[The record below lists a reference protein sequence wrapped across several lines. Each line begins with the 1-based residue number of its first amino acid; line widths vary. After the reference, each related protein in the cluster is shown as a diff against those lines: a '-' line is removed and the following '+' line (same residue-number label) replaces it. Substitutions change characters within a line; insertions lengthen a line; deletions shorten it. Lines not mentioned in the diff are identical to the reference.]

1 MKCGKCNYWLIAPLV
16 LLVAACGGKAKKQA
30 DGMTQ
35 EKETTVRESSTMET
49 IQVGSVNVT
58 WIQDNA
64 GDRPMARSLFPD
76 AGDALIDSLS
86 LRDGVPST
94 VSVFVVKTDSVV
106 ILFDTGLGAADSRLQ
121 AGLKSLGMEPSDV
134 RYLYL
139 THMHGDHIGGLLN
152 GDSVVYARAEVF
164 VPQVECQYWLSQSN
178 GNGQLAA
185 RVVDAYGSRL
195 HQFSFTDTTALPL
208 GIRAMA
214 AIGHTPGH
222 SVYSVSGNR
231 LLITGDLIH
240 GYDLQCQDMNISPS
254 YDINPEQA
262 AHARKFFYS
271 LASRK
276 HSIIA
281 GMHLPGNG
289 VLIEVEPVQEME
301 MQAK

>member
-30 DGMTQ
+30 GGMTQ

-139 THMHGDHIGGLLN
+139 THMHGDHIGGMLTAE
-152 GDSVVYARAEVF
+152 GEVVFPNAEVY
-164 VPQVECQYWLSQSN
+164 VSKPEHDYWMTASSN
-178 GNGQLAA
+178 PRAA
-185 RVVDAYGSRL
+185 KTLEAYRNKL
-195 HQFSFTDTTALPL
+195 HLFAFGDTLP
-208 GIRAMA
+208 GGVAAMEA
-214 AIGHTPGH
+214 VGHTPGH
-222 SVYSVSGNR
+222 TVFQVGR
-231 LLITGDLIH
+231 LLVVGDLFH
-240 GYDLQCQDMNISPS
+240 GLALQLAHPEICATYDMDK
-254 YDINPEQA
+254 EKA
-262 AHARKFFYS
+262 VETRKRFIRYAQENE
-271 LASRK
+271 LTM
-276 HSIIA
+276 A
-281 GMHLPGNG
+281 GMHLPA
-289 VLIEVEPVQEME
+289 P
-301 MQAK
+301 AFH

>member
-121 AGLKSLGMEPSDV
+121 VGLKSLGMEPSDV

-139 THMHGDHIGGLLN
+139 THMHGDHIGGMLTAE
-152 GDSVVYARAEVF
+152 GEVVFPNAEVY
-164 VPQVECQYWLSQSN
+164 VSKPEHDYWMTASSN
-178 GNGQLAA
+178 PRAA
-185 RVVDAYGSRL
+185 KTLEAYRNKL
-195 HQFSFTDTTALPL
+195 HLFAFGDTLP
-208 GIRAMA
+208 GGVAAMEA
-214 AIGHTPGH
+214 VGHTPGH
-222 SVYSVSGNR
+222 TVFQVGR
-231 LLITGDLIH
+231 LLVVGDLFH
-240 GYDLQCQDMNISPS
+240 GLALQLAHPEICATYDMDK
-254 YDINPEQA
+254 EKA
-262 AHARKFFYS
+262 VETRKRFIRYAQENE
-271 LASRK
+271 LTM
-276 HSIIA
+276 A
-281 GMHLPGNG
+281 GMHLPA
-289 VLIEVEPVQEME
+289 P
-301 MQAK
+301 AFH

>member
-86 LRDGVPST
+86 LREGVPST

-139 THMHGDHIGGLLN
+139 THMHGDHIGGMLTAE
-152 GDSVVYARAEVF
+152 GKVVFPNAEVY
-164 VPQVECQYWLSQSN
+164 VSKPEHDYWMTASSN
-178 GNGQLAA
+178 PRAA
-185 RVVDAYGSRL
+185 KTLEAYRNKL
-195 HQFSFTDTTALPL
+195 HLFAFGDTLP
-208 GIRAMA
+208 GGVAAMEA
-214 AIGHTPGH
+214 VGHTPGH
-222 SVYSVSGNR
+222 TVFQVGR
-231 LLITGDLIH
+231 LLVVGDLFH
-240 GYDLQCQDMNISPS
+240 GLALQLAHPEICATYDMDK
-254 YDINPEQA
+254 EKA
-262 AHARKFFYS
+262 VETRKRFIRYAQENE
-271 LASRK
+271 LTM
-276 HSIIA
+276 A
-281 GMHLPGNG
+281 GMHLPA
-289 VLIEVEPVQEME
+289 P
-301 MQAK
+301 AFH

>member
-106 ILFDTGLGAADSRLQ
+106 ILFDTGLGAAGSRLQ

-139 THMHGDHIGGLLN
+139 THMHGDHIGGMLTAE
-152 GDSVVYARAEVF
+152 GEVVFPNAEVY
-164 VPQVECQYWLSQSN
+164 VSKPEHDYWMTASSN
-178 GNGQLAA
+178 PRAAKTLEAYRNKLHLFAFGDTLPGGVAAMEAVGQ
-185 RVVDAYGSRL
+185 
-195 HQFSFTDTTALPL
+195 
-208 GIRAMA
+208 
-214 AIGHTPGH
+214 TPGH
-222 SVYSVSGNR
+222 TVFQVGR
-231 LLITGDLIH
+231 LLVVGDLFH
-240 GYDLQCQDMNISPS
+240 GLALQLAHPEICATYDMDK
-254 YDINPEQA
+254 EKA
-262 AHARKFFYS
+262 VETRKRFIRYAQENE
-271 LASRK
+271 LTM
-276 HSIIA
+276 A
-281 GMHLPGNG
+281 GMHLPA
-289 VLIEVEPVQEME
+289 P
-301 MQAK
+301 AFH

>member
-121 AGLKSLGMEPSDV
+121 AGLKSLGMEPADV

-139 THMHGDHIGGLLN
+139 THMHGDHIGGMLTAE
-152 GDSVVYARAEVF
+152 GEVVFPNAEVY
-164 VPQVECQYWLSQSN
+164 VSKPEHDYWMTASSN
-178 GNGQLAA
+178 PRAA
-185 RVVDAYGSRL
+185 KTLEAYRNKL
-195 HQFSFTDTTALPL
+195 HLFAFGDTLP
-208 GIRAMA
+208 GGVAAMEA
-214 AIGHTPGH
+214 VGHTPGH
-222 SVYSVSGNR
+222 TVFQVGR
-231 LLITGDLIH
+231 LLVVGDLFH
-240 GYDLQCQDMNISPS
+240 GLALQLAHPEICATYDMDKEKAVETRNRFIRYAQENELTM
-254 YDINPEQA
+254 
-262 AHARKFFYS
+262 
-271 LASRK
+271 
-276 HSIIA
+276 A
-281 GMHLPGNG
+281 GMHLPA
-289 VLIEVEPVQEME
+289 P
-301 MQAK
+301 AFH

>member
-139 THMHGDHIGGLLN
+139 THMHGDHIGGMLTAE
-152 GDSVVYARAEVF
+152 GEVVFPNAEVY
-164 VPQVECQYWLSQSN
+164 VSKPEHDYWMTASSN
-178 GNGQLAA
+178 PRAA
-185 RVVDAYGSRL
+185 KTLEAYRNKL
-195 HQFSFTDTTALPL
+195 HLFAFGDTLP
-208 GIRAMA
+208 GGVAAMEA
-214 AIGHTPGH
+214 VGHTPGH
-222 SVYSVSGNR
+222 TVFQVGR
-231 LLITGDLIH
+231 LLVVGDLFH
-240 GYDLQCQDMNISPS
+240 GLALQLAHPEICATYDMDK
-254 YDINPEQA
+254 EKA
-262 AHARKFFYS
+262 VETRKRFIRYAQENE
-271 LASRK
+271 LTM
-276 HSIIA
+276 A
-281 GMHLPGNG
+281 GMHLPA
-289 VLIEVEPVQEME
+289 P
-301 MQAK
+301 AFH

>member
-121 AGLKSLGMEPSDV
+121 AGLKSLGMEPADV

-139 THMHGDHIGGLLN
+139 THMHGDHIGGMLTAE
-152 GDSVVYARAEVF
+152 GEVVFPNAEVY
-164 VPQVECQYWLSQSN
+164 VSKPEHDYWMTASSN
-178 GNGQLAA
+178 PRAA
-185 RVVDAYGSRL
+185 KTLEAYRDKL
-195 HQFSFTDTTALPL
+195 HLFAFGDTLP
-208 GIRAMA
+208 GGVAAMEA
-214 AIGHTPGH
+214 VGHTPGH
-222 SVYSVSGNR
+222 TVFQVGR
-231 LLITGDLIH
+231 LLVVGDLFH
-240 GYDLQCQDMNISPS
+240 GLALQLAHPEICATYDMDK
-254 YDINPEQA
+254 EKA
-262 AHARKFFYS
+262 VETRKRFIRYAQENE
-271 LASRK
+271 LTM
-276 HSIIA
+276 A
-281 GMHLPGNG
+281 GMHLPA
-289 VLIEVEPVQEME
+289 P
-301 MQAK
+301 AFH

>member
-121 AGLKSLGMEPSDV
+121 AGLKSLGMEPADV

-139 THMHGDHIGGLLN
+139 THMHGDHIGGMLTAE
-152 GDSVVYARAEVF
+152 GEVVFPNAEVY
-164 VPQVECQYWLSQSN
+164 VSKPEHDYWMTASSN
-178 GNGQLAA
+178 PRAA
-185 RVVDAYGSRL
+185 KTLEAYRNKL
-195 HQFSFTDTTALPL
+195 HLFAFGDTLP
-208 GIRAMA
+208 GGVAAMEA
-214 AIGHTPGH
+214 VGHTPGH
-222 SVYSVSGNR
+222 TVFQVGR
-231 LLITGDLIH
+231 LLVVGDLFH
-240 GYDLQCQDMNISPS
+240 GLALQLAHPEICATYDMDK
-254 YDINPEQA
+254 EKA
-262 AHARKFFYS
+262 VETRKRFIRYAQENE
-271 LASRK
+271 LTM
-276 HSIIA
+276 A
-281 GMHLPGNG
+281 GMHLPA
-289 VLIEVEPVQEME
+289 P
-301 MQAK
+301 AFH

>member
-106 ILFDTGLGAADSRLQ
+106 ILFDTGLGAAGSRLQ

-139 THMHGDHIGGLLN
+139 THMHGDHIGGMLTAE
-152 GDSVVYARAEVF
+152 GEVVFPNAEVY
-164 VPQVECQYWLSQSN
+164 VSKPEHDYWMTASSN
-178 GNGQLAA
+178 PRAA
-185 RVVDAYGSRL
+185 KTLEAYRNKL
-195 HQFSFTDTTALPL
+195 HLFAFGDTLP
-208 GIRAMA
+208 GGVAAMEA
-214 AIGHTPGH
+214 VGHTPGH
-222 SVYSVSGNR
+222 TVFQVGR
-231 LLITGDLIH
+231 LLVVGDLFH
-240 GYDLQCQDMNISPS
+240 GLALQLAHPKICATYDMDK
-254 YDINPEQA
+254 EKA
-262 AHARKFFYS
+262 VETRKRFIRYAQENE
-271 LASRK
+271 LTM
-276 HSIIA
+276 A
-281 GMHLPGNG
+281 GMHLPA
-289 VLIEVEPVQEME
+289 P
-301 MQAK
+301 AFH

>member
-30 DGMTQ
+30 DDMTQ

-121 AGLKSLGMEPSDV
+121 AGLKSLGMEPADV

-139 THMHGDHIGGLLN
+139 THMHGDHIGGMLTAE
-152 GDSVVYARAEVF
+152 GEVVFPNAEVY
-164 VPQVECQYWLSQSN
+164 VSKPEHDYWMTASSN
-178 GNGQLAA
+178 PRAA
-185 RVVDAYGSRL
+185 KTLEAYRNKL
-195 HQFSFTDTTALPL
+195 HLFAFGDTLP
-208 GIRAMA
+208 GGVAAMEA
-214 AIGHTPGH
+214 VGHTPGH
-222 SVYSVSGNR
+222 TVFQVGR
-231 LLITGDLIH
+231 LLVVGDLFH
-240 GYDLQCQDMNISPS
+240 GLALQLAHPEICATYDMDK
-254 YDINPEQA
+254 EKA
-262 AHARKFFYS
+262 VETRKRFIRYAQENE
-271 LASRK
+271 LTM
-276 HSIIA
+276 A
-281 GMHLPGNG
+281 GMHLPA
-289 VLIEVEPVQEME
+289 P
-301 MQAK
+301 AFH

>member
-121 AGLKSLGMEPSDV
+121 AGLKSLGMEPADV

-139 THMHGDHIGGLLN
+139 THMHGDHIGGMLTAE
-152 GDSVVYARAEVF
+152 GEVVFPNAEVY
-164 VPQVECQYWLSQSN
+164 VSKPEHDYWMTASSN
-178 GNGQLAA
+178 PRAA
-185 RVVDAYGSRL
+185 KTLEAYRNKL
-195 HQFSFTDTTALPL
+195 HLFAFGDTLP
-208 GIRAMA
+208 GGAAAMEA
-214 AIGHTPGH
+214 VGHTPGH
-222 SVYSVSGNR
+222 TVFQVGR
-231 LLITGDLIH
+231 LLVVGDLFH
-240 GYDLQCQDMNISPS
+240 GLALQLAHPEICATYDTDK
-254 YDINPEQA
+254 EKA
-262 AHARKFFYS
+262 VETRKRFIRYAQENE
-271 LASRK
+271 LTM
-276 HSIIA
+276 A
-281 GMHLPGNG
+281 GMHMPA
-289 VLIEVEPVQEME
+289 P
-301 MQAK
+301 AFH

>member
-121 AGLKSLGMEPSDV
+121 AGLKSLGMEPAGV

-139 THMHGDHIGGLLN
+139 THMHGDHIGGMLTAE
-152 GDSVVYARAEVF
+152 GEVVFPNAEVY
-164 VPQVECQYWLSQSN
+164 VSKPEHDYWMTASSN
-178 GNGQLAA
+178 PRAA
-185 RVVDAYGSRL
+185 KTLEAYRNKL
-195 HQFSFTDTTALPL
+195 HLFAFGDTLP
-208 GIRAMA
+208 GGVAAMEA
-214 AIGHTPGH
+214 VGHTPGH
-222 SVYSVSGNR
+222 TVFQVGR
-231 LLITGDLIH
+231 LLVVGDLFH
-240 GYDLQCQDMNISPS
+240 GLALQLAHPEICATYDMDK
-254 YDINPEQA
+254 EKA
-262 AHARKFFYS
+262 VETRKRFIRYAQENE
-271 LASRK
+271 LTM
-276 HSIIA
+276 A
-281 GMHLPGNG
+281 GMHLPA
-289 VLIEVEPVQEME
+289 P
-301 MQAK
+301 AFH

>member
-106 ILFDTGLGAADSRLQ
+106 ILFDTGLGAAGSRLQ
-121 AGLKSLGMEPSDV
+121 AGLKSLGMEPADV

-139 THMHGDHIGGLLN
+139 THMHGDHIGGMLTAE
-152 GDSVVYARAEVF
+152 GEVVFPNAEVY
-164 VPQVECQYWLSQSN
+164 VSKPEHDYWMTASSN
-178 GNGQLAA
+178 PRAA
-185 RVVDAYGSRL
+185 KTLEAYRNKL
-195 HQFSFTDTTALPL
+195 HLFAFGDTLP
-208 GIRAMA
+208 GGVAAMEA
-214 AIGHTPGH
+214 VGHTPGH
-222 SVYSVSGNR
+222 TVFQVGR
-231 LLITGDLIH
+231 LLVVGDLFH
-240 GYDLQCQDMNISPS
+240 GLALQLAHPEICATYDMDK
-254 YDINPEQA
+254 EKA
-262 AHARKFFYS
+262 VETRKRFIRYAQENE
-271 LASRK
+271 LTM
-276 HSIIA
+276 A
-281 GMHLPGNG
+281 GMHLPA
-289 VLIEVEPVQEME
+289 P
-301 MQAK
+301 AFH

>member
-139 THMHGDHIGGLLN
+139 THMHGDHIGGMLTAE
-152 GDSVVYARAEVF
+152 GKVVFPNAEVY
-164 VPQVECQYWLSQSN
+164 VSKPEHDYWMTASSN
-178 GNGQLAA
+178 PRAA
-185 RVVDAYGSRL
+185 KTLEAYRNKL
-195 HQFSFTDTTALPL
+195 HLFAFGDTLP
-208 GIRAMA
+208 GGVAAMEA
-214 AIGHTPGH
+214 VGHTPGH
-222 SVYSVSGNR
+222 TVFQVGR
-231 LLITGDLIH
+231 LLVVGDLFH
-240 GYDLQCQDMNISPS
+240 GLALQLAHPEICATYDMDK
-254 YDINPEQA
+254 EKA
-262 AHARKFFYS
+262 VETRKRFIRYAQENE
-271 LASRK
+271 LTM
-276 HSIIA
+276 A
-281 GMHLPGNG
+281 GMHLPA
-289 VLIEVEPVQEME
+289 P
-301 MQAK
+301 AFH

>member
-86 LRDGVPST
+86 LRDGVSST

-139 THMHGDHIGGLLN
+139 THMHGDHIGGMLTAE
-152 GDSVVYARAEVF
+152 GEVVFPNAEVY
-164 VPQVECQYWLSQSN
+164 VSKPEHDYWMTASSN
-178 GNGQLAA
+178 PRAA
-185 RVVDAYGSRL
+185 KTLEAYRNKL
-195 HQFSFTDTTALPL
+195 HLFAFGDTLP
-208 GIRAMA
+208 GGVAAMEA
-214 AIGHTPGH
+214 VGHTPGH
-222 SVYSVSGNR
+222 TVFQVGR
-231 LLITGDLIH
+231 LLVVGDLFH
-240 GYDLQCQDMNISPS
+240 GLALQLAHPEICATYDMDK
-254 YDINPEQA
+254 EKA
-262 AHARKFFYS
+262 VETRKRFIRYAQENE
-271 LASRK
+271 LTM
-276 HSIIA
+276 A
-281 GMHLPGNG
+281 GMHLPA
-289 VLIEVEPVQEME
+289 P
-301 MQAK
+301 AFH

>member
-16 LLVAACGGKAKKQA
+16 LLMAACGGKAKKQA

-139 THMHGDHIGGLLN
+139 THMHGDHIGGMLTAE
-152 GDSVVYARAEVF
+152 GEVVFPNAEVY
-164 VPQVECQYWLSQSN
+164 VSKPEHDYWMTASSN
-178 GNGQLAA
+178 PRAA
-185 RVVDAYGSRL
+185 KTLEAYRNKL
-195 HQFSFTDTTALPL
+195 HLFAFGDTLP
-208 GIRAMA
+208 GGVAAMEA
-214 AIGHTPGH
+214 VGHTPGH
-222 SVYSVSGNR
+222 TVFQVGR
-231 LLITGDLIH
+231 LLVVGDLFH
-240 GYDLQCQDMNISPS
+240 GLALQLAHPEICATYDMDK
-254 YDINPEQA
+254 EEA
-262 AHARKFFYS
+262 VETRKRFIRYAQENE
-271 LASRK
+271 LTM
-276 HSIIA
+276 A
-281 GMHLPGNG
+281 GMHLPA
-289 VLIEVEPVQEME
+289 P
-301 MQAK
+301 AFH

>member
-35 EKETTVRESSTMET
+35 EKETTVRGSSTMET

-106 ILFDTGLGAADSRLQ
+106 ILFDTGLGAAGSRLQ

-139 THMHGDHIGGLLN
+139 THMHGDHIGGMLTAE
-152 GDSVVYARAEVF
+152 GEVVFPNAEVY
-164 VPQVECQYWLSQSN
+164 VSKPEHDYWMTASSN
-178 GNGQLAA
+178 PRAA
-185 RVVDAYGSRL
+185 KTLEAYRNKL
-195 HQFSFTDTTALPL
+195 HLFAFGDTLP
-208 GIRAMA
+208 GGVAAMEA
-214 AIGHTPGH
+214 VGHTPGH
-222 SVYSVSGNR
+222 TVFQVGR
-231 LLITGDLIH
+231 LLVVGDLFH
-240 GYDLQCQDMNISPS
+240 GLALQLAHPEICATYDMDK
-254 YDINPEQA
+254 EKA
-262 AHARKFFYS
+262 VETRKRFIRYAQENE
-271 LASRK
+271 LTM
-276 HSIIA
+276 A
-281 GMHLPGNG
+281 GMHLPA
-289 VLIEVEPVQEME
+289 P
-301 MQAK
+301 AFH

>member
-106 ILFDTGLGAADSRLQ
+106 ILFDTGLGAAGSRLQ

-139 THMHGDHIGGLLN
+139 THMHGDHIGGMLTAE
-152 GDSVVYARAEVF
+152 GEVVFPNAEVY
-164 VPQVECQYWLSQSN
+164 VSKPEHDYWMTASSN
-178 GNGQLAA
+178 PRAA
-185 RVVDAYGSRL
+185 KTLEAYRNKL
-195 HQFSFTDTTALPL
+195 HLFAFGDTLP
-208 GIRAMA
+208 GGVAAMEA
-214 AIGHTPGH
+214 VGHTPGH
-222 SVYSVSGNR
+222 TVFQVGR
-231 LLITGDLIH
+231 LLVVGDLFH
-240 GYDLQCQDMNISPS
+240 GLALQLAHPEICATYDMDK
-254 YDINPEQA
+254 EKA
-262 AHARKFFYS
+262 VETRKRFIRYAQENE
-271 LASRK
+271 LTM
-276 HSIIA
+276 A
-281 GMHLPGNG
+281 GMHLPA
-289 VLIEVEPVQEME
+289 P
-301 MQAK
+301 AFH

>member
-106 ILFDTGLGAADSRLQ
+106 ILFDTGLGVADSRLQ

-139 THMHGDHIGGLLN
+139 THMHGDHIGGMLTAE
-152 GDSVVYARAEVF
+152 GEVVFPNAEVY
-164 VPQVECQYWLSQSN
+164 VSKPEHDYWMTASSN
-178 GNGQLAA
+178 PRAA
-185 RVVDAYGSRL
+185 KTLEAYRNKL
-195 HQFSFTDTTALPL
+195 HLFAFGDTLP
-208 GIRAMA
+208 GGVAAMEA
-214 AIGHTPGH
+214 VGHTPGH
-222 SVYSVSGNR
+222 TVFQVGR
-231 LLITGDLIH
+231 LLVVGDLFH
-240 GYDLQCQDMNISPS
+240 GLALQLAHPEICATYDMDK
-254 YDINPEQA
+254 EKA
-262 AHARKFFYS
+262 VETRKRFIRYAQENE
-271 LASRK
+271 LTM
-276 HSIIA
+276 A
-281 GMHLPGNG
+281 GMHLPA
-289 VLIEVEPVQEME
+289 P
-301 MQAK
+301 AFH

>member
-139 THMHGDHIGGLLN
+139 THMHGDHIGGMLTAE
-152 GDSVVYARAEVF
+152 GEVVFPNAEVY
-164 VPQVECQYWLSQSN
+164 VSKPEHDYWMTASSN
-178 GNGQLAA
+178 PRAA
-185 RVVDAYGSRL
+185 KTLEAYRNKL
-195 HQFSFTDTTALPL
+195 HLFAFGDTLTGGVA
-208 GIRAMA
+208 AMEA
-214 AIGHTPGH
+214 VGHTPGH
-222 SVYSVSGNR
+222 TVFQVGR
-231 LLITGDLIH
+231 LLVVGDLFH
-240 GYDLQCQDMNISPS
+240 GLALQLAHPEICATYDMDK
-254 YDINPEQA
+254 EKA
-262 AHARKFFYS
+262 VETRKRFIRYAQENE
-271 LASRK
+271 LTM
-276 HSIIA
+276 A
-281 GMHLPGNG
+281 GMHLPA
-289 VLIEVEPVQEME
+289 P
-301 MQAK
+301 AFH